1 MEICR
6 HVHGTALPERTDL
19 ENGVYLKTT
28 GKKKVFGRERSKKL
42 NTRTL
47 GTFFPSRLPVLSG
60 PSSL

>member
-28 GKKKVFGRERSKKL
+28 GKKKCLEENVARS
-42 NTRTL
+42 
-47 GTFFPSRLPVLSG
+47 
-60 PSSL
+60 